1 MSSVPARPAAYI
13 RVEDATT
20 TDDLDMIMQRDLVT
34 AVAHDLGWPVPTL
47 YADAGQ
53 AGQPGSRYAAL
64 VEAIAAGRHDAVI
77 VDCPGVIGPD
87 LGQIEAFD
95 RHCRQ
100 HGARLCGHYGW
111 PVAGDTL
118 ALFGVIRGVREF
130 TITGEHLR
138 LLRSGYVTWQD
149 AEFGAPSIDP
159 KRPYGNSDVY
169 GDIAEILG
177 VPRSEWD
184 DEDLGAV
191 PDVAWRFVRL
201 HVETG
206 LALQIALATGEFRT
220 GRYVRYDEMVSTCRW
235 RRADA

>member
-1 MSSVPARPAAYI
+1 VSAVPARPAAYI

-20 TDDLDMIMQRDLVT
+20 ADDPGMIMQRNLVIGR
-34 AVAHDLGWPVPTL
+34 ARDLGWPVPAL
-47 YADAGQ
+47 YAD

-77 VDCPGVIGPD
+77 VDCPGVIGHD

-100 HGARLCGHYGW
+100 HGACLCGHYGW
-111 PVAGDTL
+111 PVAGDTR
-118 ALFGVIRGVREF
+118 ALFGVIRDIREF

-138 LLRSGYVTWQD
+138 LLRRAYVTWQD
-149 AEFGAPSIDP
+149 AESGAPSIDP
-159 KRPYGNSDVY
+159 KRPYGNSGVY
-169 GDIAEILG
+169 RDIAEILG
-177 VPRSEWD
+177 VPRSEWVN
-184 DEDLGAV
+184 EELGPL
-191 PDVAWRFVRL
+191 PDAAWRFVRL

-206 LALQIALATGEFRT
+206 IALQIALATGEFHT
-220 GRYVRYDEMVSTCRW
+220 GRYVRDQETVSTCRW